1 MKKDEHKL
9 KNDNFIEACNNA
21 VNGIIYAATTQR
33 NIKIQFAIDNL
44 LTVR

>member
-1 MKKDEHKL
+1 MKKDDHKL

-33 NIKIQFAIDNL
+33 NIRIQRNPL
-44 LTVR
+44 C